1 MKQFLRNYGLIV
13 FTVLVVFLFFSQ
25 KCRFDKLTDRVQL
38 QAVEISSL
46 NDSVS
51 VFRSKAGEL
60 TYRLISVEIEKD
72 NLKRSLLI
80 AGYDI
85 RELKDRDLNWKKI
98 TSALKAELASAG
110 SASVPLND
118 TIYIEKT
125 DTIRAGNFAWKNRY
139 LSLTGEVTPGAL
151 DFKYVYRTAID
162 VVQSG
167 DVISIYLS
175 DPNATITTGH
185 QFTVTHKR
193 RWYEKPWVWGVAG
206 LVGGMLI
213 K

>member
-1 MKQFLRNYGLIV
+1 MLKKYWLPAMVALLIALLG
-13 FTVLVVFLFFSQ
+13 FQ
-25 KCRFDKLTDRVQL
+25 KCSIDKLKDTTQI
-38 QAVEISSL
+38 QAVEISTL

-51 VFRSKAGEL
+51 VYRSKAGKL
-60 TYRLISVEIEKD
+60 TYKLTSVEIEKD

-85 RELKDRDLNWKKI
+85 RELKDRDLNWRKI
-98 TSALKAELASAG
+98 TSALKAELASTG
-110 SASVPLND
+110 SGSVVLKD
-118 TIYIEKT
+118 TIYITNT
-125 DTIRAGNFAWKNRY
+125 DTIRAANFAWKNRY
-139 LSLTGEVTPGAL
+139 LSLTGKVTPKAL

-175 DPNATITTGH
+175 DPNAVITTGH
-185 QFTVTHKR
+185 QFAVTHKR
-193 RWYEKPWVWGVAG
+193 RWYQKPWVWGAVG
-206 LVGGMLI
+206 LVGGMLV